1 MKQNGQTKSDQT
13 STRMVETAFVAVDS
27 SDMGLK

>member
-13 STRMVETAFVAVDS
+13 STRTGVEVIGEARVLIA
-27 SDMGLK
+27 LK